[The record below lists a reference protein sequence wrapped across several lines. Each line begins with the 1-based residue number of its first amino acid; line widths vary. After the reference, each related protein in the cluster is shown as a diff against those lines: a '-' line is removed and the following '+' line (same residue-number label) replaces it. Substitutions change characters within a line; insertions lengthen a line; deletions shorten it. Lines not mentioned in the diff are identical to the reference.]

1 MNILL
6 HICCAPCSFYTI
18 DKLHSDGHK
27 VRGFFYNPNIYPL
40 SEYKLRRQG
49 VADMSKR
56 LNLAVVY
63 NDDGW
68 QPSRAGC
75 SQGRSAAPAAA
86 SLYENF
92 CAPPSAEAEPQK
104 FSKPCSQP
112 ALVVAK
118 QQRCSNCWRMRLT
131 EAVSAA
137 KKERMDAFSTTLLIS
152 PYQNHDDIRII
163 GDALGSENKI
173 DFYYD
178 DFRTG
183 FRQSQ
188 QAAREV
194 GCYRQKYCG
203 CEKSISES
211 LATKR
216 DSGSLGMKFQAG
228 K

>member
-18 DKLHSDGHK
+18 DKLRQDGHK

-49 VADMSKR
+49 VADMAKR
-56 LNLAVVY
+56 LNVDVMYQEQPLGGGSAKTPEIPQRGIFGSKFALARPASGGAPCPLAQ
-63 NDDGW
+63 N
-68 QPSRAGC
+68 RFC
-75 SQGRSAAPAAA
+75 STPT
-86 SLYENF
+86 
-92 CAPPSAEAEPQK
+92 
-104 FSKPCSQP
+104 
-112 ALVVAK
+112 VVADK

-131 EAVSAA
+131 EAVQTA
-137 KKERMDAFSTTLLIS
+137 KKQRFDAFSTTLLIS
-152 PYQNHDDIRII
+152 PYQNHDEIRII
-163 GDALGSENKI
+163 GDELGKKEKI
-173 DFYYD
+173 NFYYN
-178 DFRTG
+178 DFRVG
-183 FRQSQ
+183 FKQSQ
-188 QAAREV
+188 QAARES